1 MSCSS
6 SSSSQ
11 MNEQKLRALSRKEL
25 QALAKKENVKPANA
39 TSDKLI
45 KWLLAKLCPAVKQE
59 PSSSTAKLGAPSTSA
74 QRQRTPMGLPGVRT
88 HATAENTNPVPNGIP
103 AAPSIP
109 VAVRPA
115 PIPPTP
121 VAEASTSTPAPR
133 VRPHSTD
140 SAQPSGSAVID
151 APPPQKPV
159 APKPPAVFTQAVH
172 PSYPT
177 QPFPCPSRKLLANYQ
192 HKLRKIN
199 RTLIDIPSCL
209 PPMERILTQVE
220 RKAHTVT
227 QALKTAA
234 WDGYYVERE
243 LVGQMKSKQQLW
255 DGTNVMPPGPG
266 RDNWMDFLDQVKE
279 EYDRLDQE
287 VKELEEHNAEVLALK
302 RQREENNGAVN
313 DEDTPPSKRRKSQ

>member
-6 SSSSQ
+6 SSSPQ
-11 MNEQKLRALSRKEL
+11 INEQKLRALSRKEL

-59 PSSSTAKLGAPSTSA
+59 PPSSTAKVATSSTST
-74 QRQRTPMGLPGVRT
+74 QRQRTPMGLPGVRSR
-88 HATAENTNPVPNGIP
+88 ATVENTNPVPNIP
-103 AAPSIP
+103 TAPSSP
-109 VAVRPA
+109 VTVRPA
-115 PIPPTP
+115 PVPRTP
-121 VAEASTSTPAPR
+121 VAEASTQPSVP
-133 VRPHSTD
+133 
-140 SAQPSGSAVID
+140 AQPQPTHSGQPSSAVID
-151 APPPQKPV
+151 GPPPQKQKPA

-172 PSYPT
+172 PLYPT
-177 QPFPCPSRKLLANYQ
+177 QPFPCPTRKSLANYQ

-243 LVGQMKSKQQLW
+243 LVGQMKNKQQLW

-266 RDNWMDFLDQVKE
+266 RDNWMDFLGQVKD

-287 VKELEEHNAEVLALK
+287 VNELEEHNTEVLK
-302 RQREENNGAVN
+302 RQREDDIGAVN
-313 DEDTPPSKRRKSQ
+313 EDTPLSKRRKSQ